1 MSLLYFSSADLMSIL
16 IKYTM
21 SPCVLEK
28 GWSRARHFSRDISA
42 LSATLGTSFFGRLHR
57 CPLARGGLAQLLEIM
72 LGSP

>member
-28 GWSRARHFSRDISA
+28 GWSRARPSKAFFKRHLRAVGHSWHIVFWK
-42 LSATLGTSFFGRLHR
+42 TSQVPFG
-57 CPLARGGLAQLLEIM
+57 PGWPGPVA
-72 LGSP
+72 